1 MSSLLREEMDR
12 VLFRPE
18 GQKLVEFIEIEE
30 QHQGRHFLCVSSK
43 KIHLILCIIIW
54 CGMRWTIFHQITA
67 EILRRKKTVGSSG
80 DTIRYCLWRCK
91 NCKIYYFVWRRDRIK
106 TRTNVCSVSKDKE
119 AQISVVLCRKVKHS
133 RTKKLQHCGLED
145 SYERT
150 EIWALEDLLILDG
163 RDPDIVSWVQT
174 FIPPNLFTI
183 IPAT

>member
-18 GQKLVEFIEIEE
+18 GQKMVEFIEIEE
-30 QHQGRHFLCVSSK
+30 QHQGRHFLCVS
-43 KIHLILCIIIW
+43 I
-54 CGMRWTIFHQITA
+54 
-67 EILRRKKTVGSSG
+67 
-80 DTIRYCLWRCK
+80 
-91 NCKIYYFVWRRDRIK
+91 
-106 TRTNVCSVSKDKE
+106 SKDKE

-163 RDPDIVSWVQT
+163 RDPDIDDPYFLMHFDSVRSVRAVSCAAKYTLARCLLSLSRKHQHTALKLKNFDLTYIQPTAMYSDRGDCVVLAQIC
-174 FIPPNLFTI
+174 FYAFNLVCLSLC
-183 IPAT
+183 PVPL